1 MARPT
6 TFARRL
12 RDERGITGIETA
24 IILISFVVVAAVFSF
39 VVLSTG
45 LFSSERGREAVY
57 GGLAKAR
64 GSLQLSGGVI
74 ATSDSTQLTGLTI
87 AVALAAG
94 GDAVS
99 LDPGAANNRTLISY
113 GDAGVVDNE
122 LIYVSTQIVG
132 DGDLVLEPGEL
143 FELSI
148 DLTQNAAIDIRTNET
163 FWLEI
168 KPPSGTYQVVQRTT
182 PGSLSDTVIDL
193 N

>member
-1 MARPT
+1 MART
-6 TFARRL
+6 ATFDRFL

-74 ATSDSTQLTGLTI
+74 ATSDGTQVTDLTM

-94 GDAVS
+94 GEAVS
-99 LDPGAANNRTLISY
+99 LDYAAANGRTAKGRLNRTDPIRMPSNVK
-113 GDAGVVDNE
+113 GSRPP
-122 LIYVSTQIVG
+122 VSA
-132 DGDLVLEPGEL
+132 
-143 FELSI
+143 S
-148 DLTQNAAIDIRTNET
+148 
-163 FWLEI
+163 
-168 KPPSGTYQVVQRTT
+168 
-182 PGSLSDTVIDL
+182 
-193 N
+193 

>member
-6 TFARRL
+6 TFDRLL

-74 ATSDSTQLTGLTI
+74 ATSDGTQVTDLTM

-94 GDAVS
+94 GEAVS
-99 LDPGAANNRTLISY
+99 LDYAAANGRTLISY
-113 GDAGVVDNE
+113 HDPGVADSDLTYTTAV
-122 LIYVSTQIVG
+122 IVG
-132 DGDLVLEPGEL
+132 DVDLVLEPGEL
-143 FELSI
+143 FEISI
-148 DLTQNAAIDIRTNET
+148 DLTQNAAIDVRSNET

-168 KPPSGTYQVVQRTT
+168 KPPSGAYQVVQRTT